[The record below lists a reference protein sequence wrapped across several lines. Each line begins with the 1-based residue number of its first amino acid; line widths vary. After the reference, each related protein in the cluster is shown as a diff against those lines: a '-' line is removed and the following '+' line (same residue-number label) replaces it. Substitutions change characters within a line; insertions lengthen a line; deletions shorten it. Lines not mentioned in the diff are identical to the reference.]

1 MGKSRK
7 SKAYKKRR
15 SYKKRGGGCG
25 CMKNTPVPGSG
36 IISGGNGYS
45 NMQNVGVVPYSY
57 NNELSPQPPSSNY
70 GGNNA
75 DLYSSGMGKSIAGGA
90 SKYRKR
96 KGSKRKTNK
105 RVMKG
110 GMINWNNMDPIL
122 AASGGTYMQPMYYMP
137 SNYVPPPPLA

>member
-1 MGKSRK
+1 MKQNKSRK
-7 SKAYKKRR
+7 SKAYKRK
-15 SYKKRGGGCG
+15 SYKKRGGACGCG
-25 CMKNTPVPGSG
+25 GMKTTPGPGVMVG
-36 IISGGNGYS
+36 GYS
-45 NMQNVGVVPYSY
+45 NSMPVGQVPYSY